1 MMDEIILRPYQKE
14 LVNAIR
20 SSWRKGNRHVIMQL
34 PTGGGKCLGVN
45 TPILMYDGSIKMV
58 QDIQVGDIIMGDNS
72 TPRNILSIC
81 TGKER
86 LYKIIPIKGNS
97 WVCNESHILTLICN
111 HTISKSFIKGNVYDI
126 PIKDYINLSRSNK
139 WILKQ
144 LRTKIEFKEKRTN
157 IDPYLL
163 GLWLAEGTKYEGY
176 PCFTICTTDTD
187 IFDYLS
193 KYNPNIVSDNER
205 DSCKRVSLGQPQTGC
220 KPNKYRNEFRKCID
234 DKKNVFIPKEYKI
247 NSRNKRLRLLAG
259 LLDGDGYLGNN
270 LFEICTKFKTLSTDI
285 LFLARS
291 LGLAAYMHV
300 KVVNSVDYYRITISG
315 DVHLIPNILNRKK
328 AYKRKQIKNALHV
341 GFSIEDIGIGNYY
354 GFEIDGNHR
363 FVLGDFTVTH
373 NTVCFS
379 YMAQKASLK
388 GNKVLILTHRQE
400 LMNQT
405 SGTLSKFHLNPKLID
420 AKTRQ
425 IPVSNCYVCMTNSLR
440 NRLKKEKWKKWFESI
455 SLVIID
461 EAHKQ
466 DFNWV
471 FDIPRVKDMYIIG
484 ATATPKRSNN
494 QVELAKQYQ
503 DIVYG
508 PDVQEMINMGYLCTD
523 KYFSVPV
530 DMKGVGI
537 KAGEYDTG
545 QMYSRYNKS
554 ELYAGVVDNWKR
566 ICKDTIT
573 LCFCVN
579 IQHCINTCK
588 AFNEAGIKAKFIVS
602 ELSKP
607 IQKSQSKG
615 DLSLFMLKKQEY
627 ENYLS
632 NFEIYSGDR
641 NEIIKEWERGDF
653 KILINAGI
661 ATTGFDFPPIQT
673 IIMNRATT
681 SDNLLLQI
689 IGRGSRIS
697 QGKEYFNILDFGDNC
712 SRLGYYRQQREYSLY
727 HETKGSGGGIPAVK
741 ECKQC
746 HALVF
751 ASSRVCKYCG
761 YVFPETHEDK
771 IIKLTEIQYKEAVT
785 HLDTISDYE
794 IFAKE
799 KGYKKAWVWR
809 QIYIKFGMD
818 GLTAYAKSYNMSPR
832 WAYMMEMKYKA
843 QGLRK

>member
-1 MMDEIILRPYQKE
+1 MDEITLRPYQKE
-14 LVNAIR
+14 LVNSVRA
-20 SSWRKGNRHVIMQL
+20 SWRKGNKHVIMQL
-34 PTGGGKCLGVN
+34 PTAGGK
-45 TPILMYDGSIKMV
+45 
-58 QDIQVGDIIMGDNS
+58 
-72 TPRNILSIC
+72 
-81 TGKER
+81 
-86 LYKIIPIKGNS
+86 
-97 WVCNESHILTLICN
+97 
-111 HTISKSFIKGNVYDI
+111 
-126 PIKDYINLSRSNK
+126 
-139 WILKQ
+139 
-144 LRTKIEFKEKRTN
+144 
-157 IDPYLL
+157 
-163 GLWLAEGTKYEGY
+163 
-176 PCFTICTTDTD
+176 
-187 IFDYLS
+187 
-193 KYNPNIVSDNER
+193 
-205 DSCKRVSLGQPQTGC
+205 
-220 KPNKYRNEFRKCID
+220 
-234 DKKNVFIPKEYKI
+234 
-247 NSRNKRLRLLAG
+247 
-259 LLDGDGYLGNN
+259 
-270 LFEICTKFKTLSTDI
+270 
-285 LFLARS
+285 
-291 LGLAAYMHV
+291 
-300 KVVNSVDYYRITISG
+300 
-315 DVHLIPNILNRKK
+315 
-328 AYKRKQIKNALHV
+328 
-341 GFSIEDIGIGNYY
+341 
-354 GFEIDGNHR
+354 
-363 FVLGDFTVTH
+363 
-373 NTVCFS
+373 TVCFS
-379 YMAQKASLK
+379 YMAQKAALK
-388 GNKVLILTHRQE
+388 GNKILILTHRQE
-400 LMNQT
+400 LMSQT
-405 SGTLSKFHLNPKLID
+405 SGTLSKLHLSPKLID
-420 AKTRQ
+420 AKTRK
-425 IPVSNCYVCMTNSLR
+425 IPVSNCYVCMTGSLR
-440 NRLKKEKWKKWFESI
+440 NRLKKDEWKKWFESI
-455 SLVIID
+455 YLLIID
-461 EAHKQ
+461 ECHMQ
-466 DFNWV
+466 DFNWI
-471 FDIPRVKDMYIIG
+471 FGIPGIKERYIIG
-484 ATATPKRSNN
+484 TTATPKRSNN
-494 QVELAKQYQ
+494 QIELAHQYD

-530 DMKGVGI
+530 DMKGVSI
-537 KAGEYDTG
+537 KAGEYDTD

-566 ICKDTIT
+566 LCNDTIT

-641 NEIIKEWERGDF
+641 KEIIEEWERGDF

-697 QGKEYFNILDFGDNC
+697 EGKEHFNILDFGDNC

-761 YVFPETHEDK
+761 YVFPETHEEK

-794 IFAKE
+794 IFAKG
-799 KGYKKAWVWR
+799 KGYKKTWLWR

-818 GLTAYAKSYNMSPR
+818 GLLEYAKLYNMSVR
-832 WAYMMEMKYKA
+832 WAYMMEMRYKA